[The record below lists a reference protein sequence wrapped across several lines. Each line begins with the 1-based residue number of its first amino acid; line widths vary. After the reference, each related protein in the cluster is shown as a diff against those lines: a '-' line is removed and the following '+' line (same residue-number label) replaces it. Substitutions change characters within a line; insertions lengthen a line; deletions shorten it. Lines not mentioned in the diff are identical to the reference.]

1 MVHGREH
8 NGETFEFGVSGY
20 VYNNV
25 FLLFDR
31 PTRSLWYPLDDTQ
44 WTAVGGPR
52 LGDVIPFIEEPR
64 VMPLGEW
71 LEQHPNSTVLL
82 GDKRAFPDG

>member
-20 VYNNV
+20 VYHNV

-31 PTRSLWYPLDDTQ
+31 PTRSLWYPLDDTE
-44 WTAVGGPR
+44 WTAIGGPR
-52 LGDVIPFIEEPR
+52 LGDVIPFIEEPG
-64 VMPLGEW
+64 VVPLGEW
-71 LEQHPNSTVLL
+71 LELHPNSTVLL
-82 GDKRAFPDG
+82 GDKRDFSNG